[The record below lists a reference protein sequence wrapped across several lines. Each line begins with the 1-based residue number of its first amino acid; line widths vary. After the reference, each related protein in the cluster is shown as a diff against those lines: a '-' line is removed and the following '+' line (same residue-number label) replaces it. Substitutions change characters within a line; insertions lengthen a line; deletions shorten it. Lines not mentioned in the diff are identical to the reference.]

1 MSTEV
6 QEEEEAVNKIGASY
20 VLTDSINHYLMSMYT
35 VLGIS
40 SVCLQVYS
48 QGPLHPVGCA
58 KET

>member
-6 QEEEEAVNKIGASY
+6 QEEKEAVNKIGGSY
-20 VLTDSINHYLMSMYT
+20 LFTDSINHYLMSMYT
-35 VLGIS
+35 VLGIL

-48 QGPLHPVGCA
+48 RGPLHSVGCA

>member
-20 VLTDSINHYLMSMYT
+20 LFTDSVNLYSVSMYT
-35 VLGIS
+35 VLGIL

-48 QGPLHPVGCA
+48 RGPLHSVGCA
-58 KET
+58 EET